1 MVYKLHVVRQ
11 RALSPLSWPP
21 FDSFTKE
28 AQWSPLGGLYVH
40 PFRKFTNVRHR
51 CNDISKNV
59 QFELSVANCMSVDSS
74 FIMEKSLHKIRENF
88 SSDEINC
95 SWFISA
101 FFPFLSYK
109 FKTLLCQYIKK
120 LNLWS

>member
-1 MVYKLHVVRQ
+1 MRQ

-28 AQWSPLGGLYVH
+28 AQWSPLGGLYFH
-40 PFRKFTNVRHR
+40 FRKFTNVRHR

-74 FIMEKSLHKIRENF
+74 FIMEKSLHKIHENF

-101 FFPFLSYK
+101 FFPFLIYK
-109 FKTLLCQYIKK
+109 FKTLLCQYNKK